1 MPATSDGGTPQRDA
15 TALTHDDSR
24 SPTNHRRSGRPANG
38 RPQPWLAGLWSVAY
52 LGLAGLHLVRDT
64 GAPWVPT
71 PASVLGSLSST
82 DVSVLIVA
90 LGALGVAGLALRSR
104 SPRVAG
110 GLLVATGL
118 VVALV
123 LADARSLTFLG
134 YLPMVLLGVVG
145 VGPADDVAMS
155 VLAPALT
162 SVGESV
168 GGLALVL
175 TGVATLRASA
185 SESFEWSAQTAA
197 RVGRW
202 AVAVAVA
209 VPAFYA
215 LTRLAWAL
223 DIPFGVR
230 DEFLVELGDAR
241 FAGLG
246 LALAAF
252 AGCALTMG
260 LVHALGRGVLVLGAD
275 DRRASGARA
284 DGAGAGRVRRSVVFS
299 AGLAFWRL
307 VLVGKVN
314 ETPGDVADWA
324 AWVPELFWPLWG
336 VALAVAGLAYA
347 ARRAGAR

>member
-1 MPATSDGGTPQRDA
+1 MTILQTHHTIRSTPAGPRAAS
-15 TALTHDDSR
+15 LS
-24 SPTNHRRSGRPANG
+24 
-38 RPQPWLAGLWSVAY
+38 PWLAGLWSVAY
-52 LGLAGLHLVRDT
+52 LGLAVLHLVRDT

-71 PASVLGSLSST
+71 EASVLGSLSSS

-90 LGALGVAGLALRSR
+90 LGALGLVGLALRSR

-110 GLLVATGL
+110 SLLVATGL
-118 VVALV
+118 VTALV

-134 YLPMVLLGVVG
+134 YLPMLLLGLVG
-145 VGPADDVAMS
+145 VGPVDEVATDVL
-155 VLAPALT
+155 VPALA

-175 TGVATLRASA
+175 TGVAALRGTTDRPGWPVA
-185 SESFEWSAQTAA
+185 TAA
-197 RVGRW
+197 RVCRW

-215 LTRLAWAL
+215 LTRIAWAL
-223 DIPFGVR
+223 GIPFGVR
-230 DEFLVELGDAR
+230 DEFLVELGDGK

-246 LALAAF
+246 LGLAALV
-252 AGCALTMG
+252 GCVLTAG
-260 LVHALGRGVLVLGAD
+260 LVMRWGEVFWSWLPVIGGRPVPVRLALLPSVFVGA
-275 DRRASGARA
+275 
-284 DGAGAGRVRRSVVFS
+284 VVFS

-307 VLVGKVN
+307 MWTGQITDIPGN
-314 ETPGDVADWA
+314 EADWA

-347 ARRAGAR
+347 ARRVGER